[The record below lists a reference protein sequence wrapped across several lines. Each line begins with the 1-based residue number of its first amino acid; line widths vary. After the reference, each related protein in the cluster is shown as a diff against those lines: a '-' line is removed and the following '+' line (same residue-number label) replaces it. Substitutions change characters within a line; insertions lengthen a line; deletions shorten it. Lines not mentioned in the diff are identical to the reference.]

1 MAPTIVGSVSWRRAT
16 AAAGAVLFALGVA
29 GCALDRLNGVDA
41 TTTFEIG
48 TGLHTIDVGSLT
60 REYVLHVP
68 QRRPMTSSGM
78 LLPYSLIL
86 VLHGSSATGGDI
98 EATTSMDSVSEAN
111 RLVVAYPNGVAGGG
125 GLFPTDWNA
134 GSCCGAAGRENI
146 DDVAFIKEVIAE
158 LSAKLPI
165 DRRRIYIAGFSD
177 GGRMAYRLACELS
190 TQIAAIGVVSGSLK
204 QDDCSPARP
213 VAVIAIHG
221 TDDPIVPYDEDSD
234 TQPPAAMTGA
244 AATLPPSVQF
254 WISENGCGAG
264 SVSAF
269 ALHVEA
275 TTFPGCTGADV
286 AFYSVDGG
294 AHGWP
299 VLVDPESDDPDE
311 SFSATA
317 LIAEFF
323 RRHVLK

>member
-1 MAPTIVGSVSWRRAT
+1 MASPMNRRASPQRSLIGL
-16 AAAGAVLFALGVA
+16 ALIVAIGAAGCSMDSITGE
-29 GCALDRLNGVDA
+29 NA
-41 TTTFEIG
+41 TTSFDIG

-60 REYVLHVP
+60 REYILHVP
-68 QRRPMTSSGM
+68 QRRPMTSAGVV
-78 LLPYSLIL
+78 LPYPLVL
-86 VLHGSSATGGDI
+86 VLHGSSGTGGDI
-98 EATTSMDSVSEAN
+98 EATTNMDSVSEAN
-111 RLVVAYPNGVAGGG
+111 RVVVAYPNGVAGAG

-146 DDVAFIKEVIAE
+146 DDVAFIKGVIDQ

-165 DRRRIYIAGFSD
+165 DKRRVYVAGFSD

-190 TQIAAIGVVSGSLK
+190 TQIAAIAVVSGSLK
-204 QDDCSPARP
+204 ADDCAPQKP

-221 TDDPIVPYDEDSD
+221 TDDQVVPYDDDSD
-234 TQPPAAMTGA
+234 TPPSATMSGV

-254 WISENGCGAG
+254 WVSQNGCGTG
-264 SVSAF
+264 SVSAY
-269 ALHVEA
+269 AAHVDA
-275 TTFPGCTGADV
+275 MTFTGCTGADV

-299 VLVDPESDDPDE
+299 VLVNPDSDDPDE
-311 SFSATA
+311 SFSATDLVNA
-317 LIAEFF
+317 FF